1 MEQNK
6 GFWYADWSFPIFVGL
21 LSAGVFAGTH
31 MYYLYGIGAFNEVA
45 FVAMLKAGID
55 TGAYGAVAAFGASFL
70 FARIIEGSLVGIL
83 DIGGAIQT
91 GVGLGVPALLLGA
104 GFVFPVANFA
114 ASLVTGLVL
123 GLAIGYIIIL
133 ARKFTINQSDSTYGA
148 DVMMGAGN
156 ASGRF
161 LGPLII
167 LSAMTASI
175 PIGIGSWW
183 ARCCSTSGRSLSPA
197 ALSDAGRECAE
208 SAAYPANRGGPHPL
222 FAGALFNFRFLN
234 QAGGSGRCVVRQP
247 RHLTGRYG

>member
-21 LSAGVFAGTH
+21 LSSGVFAGTH

-45 FVAMLKAGID
+45 FVAMLKSGID
-55 TGAYGAVAAFGASFL
+55 TGVYGAVAAFGASFL

-91 GVGLGVPALLLGA
+91 GIGLGVPALLLGA

-114 ASLVTGLVL
+114 ASLATGLIL
-123 GLAIGYIIIL
+123 GLAVGYIIIL

-175 PIGIGSWW
+175 PIGIGS
-183 ARCCSTSGRSLSPA
+183 LV
-197 ALSDAGRECAE
+197 
-208 SAAYPANRGGPHPL
+208 
-222 FAGALFNFRFLN
+222 GALLFYIWQKPITGGAILGAMILDSIFPVALRLSGL
-234 QAGGSGRCVVRQP
+234 QASAVCRPDKAVR
-247 RHLTGRYG
+247 RHPYTLFIRR